1 MSIFDLFKIKIKKED
16 YDRAIG
22 KKGLLMTTGPC
33 LLPKEVVEAAKKDP
47 IIEGKKR
54 GYQQAAEEFEKV
66 YNELKIE
73 YDNAK
78 KLFKKQ
84 ITQKDK
90 QLEEYIVALEK
101 LEKEKSKLENE
112 LKAQENRLE
121 VKSNQRAGLIY
132 FDFSSIL
139 KNHPKFDKAKID
151 GYNEAKAMYIKK
163 LSYLKGQLTKLRN
176 EANTVINEHQE
187 LISLTL
193 SEISQ
198 LKIVITEMK
207 LVK

>member
-1 MSIFDLFKIKIKKED
+1 MNFFDLFKIEIKKED

-33 LLPKEVVEAAKKDP
+33 FLPKEIVEAAKKDP
-47 IIEGKKR
+47 IIEGKKI

-66 YNELKIE
+66 YNELKIK

-78 KLFKKQ
+78 KLFQKQ

-90 QLEEYIVALEK
+90 QLEEYLVALEK
-101 LEKEKSKLENE
+101 LEKEKSKLEKE
-112 LKAQENRLE
+112 FKTQESRLE
-121 VKSNQRAGLIY
+121 VKPEKAAGVIY
-132 FDFSSIL
+132 FDLFSIL

-151 GYNEAKAMYIKK
+151 GYNEAKAIYMKK
-163 LSYLKGQLTKLRN
+163 LSYLKEQLAKLRK
-176 EANTVINEHQE
+176 EANTVINDHQE